1 MLQIKKILVVLLS
14 VLCFCFMA
22 DAQSDRNYIRQ
33 GNVRAVIAQDG
44 TLEEINNYYPY
55 GSLMGESSPGVQTF
69 KYGAKELDRQNGI
82 NLYDSQA
89 RFYDPIIC
97 RTTTQDPLAEK
108 YYSTS
113 PYLWCAGNPMKYVDR
128 DGKKV
133 ELYATS
139 LPGCNI
145 PLATHT
151 FIVVRDE
158 KNVVKG
164 YYAFGSELDGFSGA
178 FSGRLKRVKYS
189 QDKNVYNNID
199 KKHLKKVITIKPP
212 KGMNSNEFDD
222 KIISIAESFGNNTGV
237 RYFLAPNATNLT
249 EGNCNTSTST
259 ILLKAG
265 ISQEQISEIK
275 KEIPGLSW
283 GFSIYARPWTEEEQG
298 QSVAIQKQIDLI
310 YDIITNQ

>member
-1 MLQIKKILVVLLS
+1 M
-14 VLCFCFMA
+14 
-22 DAQSDRNYIRQ
+22 
-33 GNVRAVIAQDG
+33 
-44 TLEEINNYYPY
+44 E
-55 GSLMGESSPGVQTF
+55 
-69 KYGAKELDRQNGI
+69 
-82 NLYDSQA
+82 
-89 RFYDPIIC
+89 
-97 RTTTQDPLAEK
+97 
-108 YYSTS
+108 
-113 PYLWCAGNPMKYVDR
+113 
-128 DGKKV
+128 KKV

-189 QDKNVYNNID
+189 QDKNIYNNTD

-222 KIISIAESFGNNTGV
+222 KIISIAESFGNNAGV
-237 RYFLAPNATNLT
+237 KYFLAPNTTNLT

-283 GFSIYARPWTEEEQG
+283 GFSIYARPWTKEEQDK
-298 QSVAIQKQIDLI
+298 SVAIQKQIDLI
-310 YDIITNQ
+310 YDIISKQ